1 MKQTKLI
8 ALALVSALSL
18 GCAAPHS
25 TTQLAQPK
33 KPSQSAAAAP
43 IALDPQAIQGI
54 EREIRA
60 ELDQIRNLRI
70 VGMDDGPVPDFEL
83 RTADGAGLNSKA
95 LVGQEAF
102 VVVFFA
108 TWCDSCGQK
117 LTSLQ
122 RAVHQLG
129 RMRVIPVSMDGPET
143 WARVPSYLRSFGV
156 REASVRASDHPL
168 FASSYN
174 PFQMVPVLVIVGK
187 NGGLVDY
194 QLGFELEQ
202 EQRLVA
208 SLRLAETIGPL
219 APSRS
224 GNGG

>member
-1 MKQTKLI
+1 MGRMQ
-8 ALALVSALSL
+8 
-18 GCAAPHS
+18 
-25 TTQLAQPK
+25 
-33 KPSQSAAAAP
+33 
-43 IALDPQAIQGI
+43 
-54 EREIRA
+54 
-60 ELDQIRNLRI
+60 
-70 VGMDDGPVPDFEL
+70 
-83 RTADGAGLNSKA
+83 
-95 LVGQEAF
+95 AF

-143 WARVPSYLRSFGV
+143 WARVPDYLRSFGV
-156 REASVRASDHPL
+156 REPSVRASEHPF

>member
-1 MKQTKLI
+1 MRQTKLI
-8 ALALVSALSL
+8 TLGLVSALAL
-18 GCAAPHS
+18 GCVGPRSNVQAAPKKAS
-25 TTQLAQPK
+25 SAPTTALV
-33 KPSQSAAAAP
+33 
-43 IALDPQAIQGI
+43 ALDPQALLGI

-60 ELDQIRNLRI
+60 ELDEIRNLRI
-70 VGMDDGPVPDFEL
+70 VGMDDGPVPDFDV

-95 LVGQEAF
+95 LVGHEAF

-122 RAVHQLG
+122 RAVQKLG
-129 RMRVIPVSMDGPET
+129 GIRVIPVSMDGPET
-143 WARVPSYLRSFGV
+143 WARVPDYLRSFGV
-156 REASVRASDHPL
+156 GQPSVRAADHPL

-224 GNGG
+224 GGGG